1 MIRRPPRSTRTDTLF
16 PYTTLF
22 RSGLAASAFSPLTE
36 AVADLRLAG
45 GGHSHASGFALFRG
59 HVGEAAFPSRL
70 FPGRGR
76 WWVCQTFEDEIL
88 SCLRLV
94 LRTFRTATGASCAGR
109 DRQSTR
115 LNSSHYCALRMPSS
129 PIQTHNH

>member
-1 MIRRPPRSTRTDTLF
+1 MRISDWSSDVCSSDL
-16 PYTTLF
+16 
-22 RSGLAASAFSPLTE
+22 
-36 AVADLRLAG
+36 DLRLAG

-94 LRTFRTATGASCAGR
+94 LRTFRTATGASCVGR
-109 DRQSTR
+109 YHEVLLVLKEVDGR
-115 LNSSHYCALRMPSS
+115 
-129 PIQTHNH
+129 

>member
-1 MIRRPPRSTRTDTLF
+1 MRISDWSSDVCSSDL
-16 PYTTLF
+16 
-22 RSGLAASAFSPLTE
+22 
-36 AVADLRLAG
+36 DLRLAG

-109 DRQSTR
+109 YHEVLLVLKEEIGRASCRERVCQ
-115 LNSSHYCALRMPSS
+115 YV
-129 PIQTHNH
+129 